1 MWKWTSIMLQDAQTL
16 TNTKSSTS
24 FKDVSTETTDK
35 SDAKPFRAMSI
46 PSAHELQSA
55 SLLWRAVLG
64 QAIRDTYDLSLM
76 NNRRDI
82 IRWLKTP
89 DFFTVC
95 DMADVE
101 ATQMQEQI
109 ATLCTLSIP
118 LAKKYG
124 RMLRMR
130 VMEGVHN
137 NDP

>member
-1 MWKWTSIMLQDAQTL
+1 M
-16 TNTKSSTS
+16 
-24 FKDVSTETTDK
+24 
-35 SDAKPFRAMSI
+35 
-46 PSAHELQSA
+46 
-55 SLLWRAVLG
+55 LG
-64 QAIRDTYDLSLM
+64 QAIRDTYDASLI

-82 IRWLKTP
+82 IRWLKTE

-124 RMLRMR
+124 RILRMR